1 MEKKSYAVAIDL
13 GSSKAAVAVGGY
25 DEAGLLDI
33 AALSERPVEG
43 MRAGRIENIELV
55 SRAVK
60 EAVTEVEDELFKI
73 NRRIANLGTI
83 NPDAAEEYD
92 ALKVRYDYLAGQLDD
107 LDQARKS
114 LAKINRVID
123 QRMKDDFIRTYE
135 TVDASFQEIFATL
148 FPGGKANLSLVDPD
162 DLENTGVE
170 GTAQPKGKRIAKMM
184 LLSGGEK
191 SLTALALLFAVYRI
205 RSTPFYILDE
215 VEAALDDTNLR
226 RLAAY
231 IDSLREETQLIMI
244 THQRRT
250 MEMADTLFGVS
261 MQGDGVT
268 KVISQKLDQ
277 ALKLA
282 E

>member
-1 MEKKSYAVAIDL
+1 ME
-13 GSSKAAVAVGGY
+13 
-25 DEAGLLDI
+25 
-33 AALSERPVEG
+33 
-43 MRAGRIENIELV
+43 GR
-55 SRAVK
+55 
-60 EAVTEVEDELFKI
+60 TEVEDELFKI

-170 GTAQPKGKRIAKMM
+170 VNAQPKGKRIAKMM

-191 SLTALALLFAVYRI
+191 SLTALALLFAVYRT

-231 IDSLREETQLIMI
+231 INSLREDTQLIMI